1 MFEPEVQDLLQELLV
16 KSEAGE
22 VRWQDSKVAGMADT
36 VRQDYLVVLPNISIN
51 IFHGSDGIRLNFID
65 SAGDI
70 SLGLR
75 PETDE
80 EVALLE
86 KIFSSADRIVSGE
99 KARKTL
105 DDVKKALSQK
115 GPVGELERRNSPF

>member
-1 MFEPEVQDLLQELLV
+1 MFEPEVRDLLEILLM

-22 VRWQDSKVAGMADT
+22 VRWQDAKAGGMTGT

-51 IFHGSDGIRLNFID
+51 IFHGTDGLRLNFID
-65 SAGDI
+65 SAGDV

-80 EVALLE
+80 EGELLE
-86 KIFSSADRIVSGE
+86 RIFSSADRIVSGE

-105 DDVKKALSQK
+105 DDVKKALNQK
-115 GPVGELERRNSPF
+115 GPVGELERRNFPF